1 MQHAPEINRY
11 LAFERLEAWNSNDAN
26 GQSWEVEGWLGSD
39 LRRLWLRSEGRR
51 SEGATH
57 AANVELLYGR
67 SVTPWWDLV
76 AGVRHDF
83 APGRSQTRAAFGLQ
97 GLAPYGIEL
106 EATAHVGGS
115 SRATLVV
122 EAGYELLLTNRLV
135 LEPVIEATFAASGD
149 APRGLGQG
157 LSTVETG
164 LRLRYEIDRRF
175 APYAGVVH
183 DRAYGDTARLH
194 RAEGTPTRDTRLV
207 AGFRIWF

>member
-83 APGRSQTRAAFGLQ
+83 GPGRSQTRAAFGLQ

-135 LEPVIEATFAASGD
+135 LEPVIEATSPPASTHRADSPGIVHGRNRP
-149 APRGLGQG
+149 APALRDRQAVRALCRRG
-157 LSTVETG
+157 
-164 LRLRYEIDRRF
+164 
-175 APYAGVVH
+175 AH
-183 DRAYGDTARLH
+183 RAYATPRPCCTAPM
-194 RAEGTPTRDTRLV
+194 GTPTRDTGCFR
-207 AGFRIWF
+207 FRIWF